1 MIKALAMTDGPL
13 CMPALVQLE
22 NLNLMLKENRD
33 ACILRPSVV
42 KPELYVPELP
52 IILLLFARFMVC
64 HGLLSLSV
72 TTRSYRH
79 AAVSQFGD

>member
-1 MIKALAMTDGPL
+1 MIKALAMTDEPL

-22 NLNLMLKENRD
+22 NLNLMLKENRY
-33 ACILRPSVV
+33 ACILRHSVV

-64 HGLLSLSV
+64 HGPLSLSV
-72 TTRSYRH
+72 TARSYRH